1 MIRTTAIIATALT
14 LTFGPGVS
22 PAIAGDAAWK
32 YSDGMKLKIK
42 CRSSGCKVSAQ
53 KPGGKWVVV
62 EEGKGG
68 SDNFKVLEAKYKK
81 VKPQL

>member
-14 LTFGPGVS
+14 LGLGAA
-22 PAIAGDAAWK
+22 PALAGDAAWT

-42 CRSSGCKVSAQ
+42 CRSSGCKVTAK
-53 KPGGKWVVV
+53 KPGGSWVLV

-68 SDNFKVLEAKYKK
+68 NENFQVLEAKYKK
-81 VKPQL
+81 VKPAY